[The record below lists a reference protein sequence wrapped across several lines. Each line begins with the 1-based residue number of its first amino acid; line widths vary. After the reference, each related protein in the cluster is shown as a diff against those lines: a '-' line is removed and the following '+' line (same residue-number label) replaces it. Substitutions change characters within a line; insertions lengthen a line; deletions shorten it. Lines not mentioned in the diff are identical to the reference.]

1 MKPRF
6 SIRPDSPALRRG
18 VSVAL
23 FLVVL
28 VLAVPQ
34 PVAAATYG
42 VPGRVVT
49 AGGKGVP
56 GVTVTTQNRAFP
68 ITPAWTRTTTTD
80 ANGNY
85 VAQYSWDNFQWFGY
99 AVSYSK
105 ANHTFNGQNQFDVSL
120 VVGQPSSLPN
130 VTVLTGPVAG
140 LVSGGGGVG
149 ISGVTVAR
157 LDTGTDA
164 TPNIAIPDNNA
175 TGISSSASFGGG
187 GTIGALSVE
196 VDIVH
201 TWRGDLVVDLVHP
214 DGTSVRLWN
223 RTGGSA
229 DHLQGIFPFQLT
241 PAESLEAL
249 RGKPRNGTWLL
260 RVQDLAGQD
269 TGTLVSWSIRF
280 GTPTTT
286 DAGGNYAFGQ
296 NTGYWIMPDMP
307 GWVFVPPAQIGHPG
321 DLSVNFSVTRSP
333 PTLSAIAGASTSED
347 TSGSLSFTV
356 GDGQTAA
363 GSLVVTATTDNP
375 ALFPPGSLVL
385 GGSGANRTL
394 TFTPTEQLFG
404 TANATLT
411 VTDGDGQTFSRT
423 FLITVHSVN
432 DLPVAGSPFALNL
445 NGVDDHA
452 VAHGIGL
459 PSGNQ
464 PHTIEAW
471 MFRSARPIAPGRDW
485 ILHLGSQGNGHHWL
499 VKPNG
504 TIQFGAWA
512 RLDAQVQDVPLPTGV
527 WTHVVTTWDQTNY
540 VVYFDGVKVGQA
552 TPTSTFNM
560 AVPDLWLGAKFE
572 ASERQFA
579 GQLDEVRVWNRAL
592 TQGEIQSNR
601 WVPLRGNE
609 PGLLVYLP
617 FDEGQGRT
625 AYDYA
630 VLGGRSHASLS
641 SGVSYVSRDDTELV
655 LNGTSAAIQVPHS
668 TQLNAYPF
676 TVAAWINTTKPT
688 GVIASKYA
696 DGSGNG
702 WTFRLVEGRLRAWYL
717 RNSSEGVHEPPLGV
731 DGGPVLVNDGVW
743 RHVAF
748 TVDETGGKIFIDG
761 VETGSRTWSGPPGP
775 PTSTQPLWIG
785 RYQLADP
792 VYFFNG
798 RLDDVTIWNRVLSA
812 GDLQELRLSS
822 PSGSESGLVA
832 YYRFDDAAGSVARD
846 SAGGQHNGTYQG
858 GAAASTDGTPFF
870 EFTVVEDTATPI
882 YLQGFDIENMLG
894 QAGGTLNYT
903 IVSPPVHGTLRVG
916 VTTATAGYSN
926 SWTNVVSNPL
936 TYTPPENYNGPDSF
950 TYRLTDGNGGQS
962 KIVTVLIFVQDLNDN
977 PTITTIANRTI
988 EADTATGPIAFTV
1001 DDEETTAGA
1010 LSVSALSSDTRLVP
1024 PSGIVFGGSGANRT
1038 ITVTP
1043 AEGEIGTVTITVTVM
1058 DTAVPAGSTSIDFS
1072 LRVEPKP
1079 AYALVDLGVL
1089 GNLNRSIGHGLND
1102 RGWSVGLA
1110 QSGSQDGRALLYRGL
1125 TGTHLPE
1132 DLDPNR
1138 LGAAYAIND
1147 DNVIIGSFRPTPGGL
1162 REASLWQNGVFTS
1175 LATRITGNDSVGY
1188 DLNLLGDVV
1197 GSMAVPGS
1205 RQAFFLPT
1213 SGPMVNLGALSGL
1226 PTDFTASSEA
1236 LGLTA
1241 LGVTVGYGQHVD
1253 GRSRAFRWSGGSSLE
1268 DLGLLPGH
1276 NDARAHAIN
1285 DNGLVTGY
1293 SSPNQAIN
1301 GPRRAFVYEL
1311 GVMHELGILP
1321 DGTYSVGW
1329 DINSFG
1335 QVVGTADRGTVP
1347 RGFIHTAGQM
1357 RDLNDLI
1364 HDTEILPSMIPG
1376 SFRFASSGWE
1386 LTEARAINSGG
1397 SVVGTARREGRER
1410 AFLAVP
1416 AWVVGRQ
1423 IARPEGAVAKLPE
1436 IELIRGNT
1444 GDTAQNAFFWSE
1456 YEKRLYAVRPVAA
1469 RIKWFTS
1476 FDLTTGSGT
1485 NMQVIT
1491 ERIAIEGISVWPKDP
1506 VIHVATVPVEIEP
1519 RGVPFDYGF
1528 QTLLHETT
1536 GGSVTVDPTSKTFNS
1551 ARPGYTVAYYLRTEG
1566 GSPNPS
1572 SQRPYFEVIRT
1583 VLWNDPEHLRE
1594 REALVGEKLADFPQP
1609 GDPGHQDYLDKQ
1621 GWVFHPLSF
1630 YDGAGD
1636 DRAHDRASRRG
1647 PIIPVNL
1654 DTEQPTDDL
1663 VVVWYR
1669 FSRIGVAWGGV
1680 PVRYRVAW
1688 PNDDVVDKIVIA
1700 SGLGSGPLPSTWRNL
1715 RAYSQPNTSLP
1726 GYNPNEEHALVLPA
1740 NGGGGQAIFALRY
1753 DLNEGLETP
1762 ASEPY
1767 ALLKYRDPATDE
1779 WNIKPYKV
1787 IGEEAPYFFRFSGWA
1802 GREIAPPY
1810 PLSILTLCED
1820 SAGVSG
1826 PYWEDWQGRLYA
1838 RAAGAYGEP
1847 ANVVIRWFYPLLPDF
1862 FYDLDLDGQPDQTPG
1877 TCIPW
1882 LDRRSAN
1889 TLAAPNQGEPSE
1901 DTPIDVTYR
1910 ISWPDAPLLQIGE
1923 TLTDAKSGLPG
1934 VKNMASLE
1942 FVYDDLTPDWNP
1954 LETDSLAPIDTI
1966 ARLYDPLSTRTYRL
1980 TEKDEIP
1987 DEIKR
1992 TNRGGKEYFDDL
2004 PPTLENRLT
2013 FDPVNR
2019 WLNFTG
2025 VLDTSGAGE
2034 PLLLPNV
2041 LFSRERDEIKN
2052 LAPDDTGWT
2061 DIVAALFELTRN
2073 PHGVDLAP
2081 QDGQPDRSTDPAHLL
2096 TNSAPGLRLG
2106 LVSTYVAT
2114 NATNANLTVTL
2125 AAPSPVPAGYVLSHT
2140 NVVPERLGSLP
2151 KALTASLG
2159 GVTPPE
2165 PRPLKAFSFDGD
2177 SGYLQ
2182 AGPVDLSGASFTL
2195 EFWAQAASTEDANY
2209 VAGLGTT
2216 EPNGQLI
2223 VGFDATGRFVFRF
2236 SATDDAYGQFTPDP
2250 VADTEWHHW
2259 AVTFNAVT
2267 LEQAIFRDGERL
2279 VSGTSLGA
2287 LQAAGPLLLGR
2298 RAGAGGIESFHG
2310 ELDEIRLWNH
2320 VRSALALARDRFK
2333 ALTGHESGLVRY
2345 YRANDLTDSSPSLTD
2360 AVPFG
2365 AVDFVDSTA
2374 PTAIPPRYLVLA
2386 ENNSPDLAG
2395 LPIRLH
2401 IIQVDDGPFQG
2412 DLKVIYPGN
2421 VFDQRLTLRHSSE
2434 FGGDPN
2440 PLQFEWYYKPDDAGF
2455 DPTDLPIVNAAGEVT
2470 DPRGWLFFTAFTP
2483 PTGQGVNDV
2492 TIGTAGQSGLL
2503 TLGDNWFVC
2512 RHRGFN
2518 VRGATP
2524 WSGWIGDPSGGG
2536 TPRAQLAEGW
2546 VKRVIRG
2553 LNPFDARTADFHS
2566 TATATYAS
2574 MILQAGER
2582 YEGDIAFNPSGDHLN
2597 QLGLIEAYATVLER
2611 GKELSIEGTPPVNF
2625 NPANN
2630 ALLLAA
2636 SRIADLYMLLGNEA
2650 YADAQDPTIGF
2661 TSATPP
2667 YEALATSIFTFQNQ
2681 LDSLL
2686 SEELTLLR
2694 GRDDTSAG
2702 VAARPVYNRLFWNF
2716 TLGEG
2721 EVAYQ
2726 QSYNIG
2732 DQNEDGFINET
2743 DARILYPQGHGDA
2756 WGHYL
2761 TGIKVYYDLL
2771 RHPFFTWVPR
2781 TERVLVAGVP
2791 VEVDY
2796 LDERKFAQAAAARAK
2811 AGREIV
2817 DLTYRASYVDDPNGQ
2832 WQGYRDTD
2840 GDRAWGVADWASR
2853 AGQSAY
2859 FDWLTA
2865 NAILPAVDANPT
2877 HTGIRRIDRTTVA
2890 DLDEIIAQYDEVQS
2904 TMDKADVGLNPL
2916 GLAKGAMVLDIDP
2929 TFLAV
2934 GSTATVGRQTVQGLA
2949 HFEQLNE
2956 RAIKTLKNAQRIWN
2970 EANAQSR
2977 NLRANQDS
2985 VDEFTRN
2992 ARSEE
2997 LNYRNRLIEIF
3008 GYPYAGDIGPGKTY
3022 PSGYAGPDLYH
3033 YMYVPVTEITG
3044 ETLPA
3049 GEDFS
3054 AFFDQVNLGLLG
3066 NSHFPT
3072 EEKAYFTEYADAVH
3086 ETDPVYLPITYPQV
3100 NGPWTFSA
3108 PPEWGQRRAPGR
3120 LQEAISDVLQ
3130 ATARLKFAGQ
3140 NYDGLILDINDSL
3153 VLLKARFDLDAEQI
3167 RIHNAQRDAIVG
3179 MNALIGIARG
3189 VELGIRRL
3197 SEEIDDLTDVTTE
3210 SLPKVLGLASDV
3222 TAPARGLIKLASE
3235 ISQTALDVA
3244 GDVAELTQT
3253 SLELGKEEVALNSE
3267 IKLLVADQRY
3277 EVLQQVK
3284 ELEIAVRDEI
3294 NLRLE
3299 VFRQEEA
3306 LRQAYGRYLAT
3317 VAEGQRVLDE
3327 LVRFRKLAA
3336 AQTTEHRYRDMAFR
3350 IFRNEALQKYRAT
3363 FDLAAR
3369 YVYLCATAYDYESNF
3384 LGNDRRAASRF
3395 FDQII
3400 RQRQLGVLIDDEPIP
3415 GHSGLADIQGRMIQN
3430 WEIIKPQFGLNNPQ
3444 LDNGRFSLRRELFRL
3459 RDDDPERLDDPSD
3472 ENWRALLKNQVVQDV
3487 WRIPEFRRYCRP
3499 FAPESA
3505 GPQPALV
3512 IRFPTTIQFGQN
3524 YFGHALSGGDSA
3536 FDPTYF
3542 STKVNAVGIG
3552 FPGYD
3557 ETGLS
3562 RTPRVYLVPVGMD
3575 VLRAPT
3581 GSGLATREWRVLDQA
3596 VPVPFAIGANDFTNP
3611 QWIAS
3616 QDSLSETYGQPRRFA
3631 ALRAFSYQGDVSE
3644 AEMTASTRLV
3654 ARSVWN
3660 TEWMLIVPGG
3670 TLLSDPHEG
3679 LERFIHSVGDIRLL
3693 MMVYS
3698 YAGQ

>member
-1 MKPRF
+1 MKPWF
-6 SIRPDSPALRRG
+6 PIRPDSLAPRRRW
-18 VSVAL
+18 SVAL
-23 FLVVL
+23 FVSILF
-28 VLAVPQ
+28 LALSQ
-34 PVAAATYG
+34 PAAAAVYT
-42 VPGRVVT
+42 VLGRVVT
-49 AGGKGVP
+49 AGGKGVA
-56 GVTVTTQNRAFP
+56 GVTVLTQNKTFP
-68 ITPAWTRTTTTD
+68 ITPAWTHTTTTD
-80 ANGNY
+80 AAGY
-85 VAQYSWDNFQWFGY
+85 YLAQYSWDDFQIFGY
-99 AVSYSK
+99 TVSYAKTGYSFSGPNEINLN
-105 ANHTFNGQNQFDVSL
+105 AI
-120 VVGQPSSLPN
+120 VGRPSSLPN
-130 VTVLTGPVAG
+130 VTVVVGPVAG
-140 LVSGGGGVG
+140 VVSGSAGVG
-149 ISGVTVAR
+149 ISGVTVTR
-157 LDTGTDA
+157 LDTGADA
-164 TPNIAIPDNNA
+164 APNIAIPDNNP
-175 TGISSSASFGGG
+175 TGISSSALFTGG
-187 GTIGALSVE
+187 GTIGTLSVE

-201 TWRGDLVVDLVHP
+201 TWRGDLEVDLVHP

-223 RTGGSA
+223 RTGGSE
-229 DHLQGIFPFQLT
+229 DHLKGIFPFQLT
-241 PAESLEAL
+241 PAQSLDAL
-249 RGKPRNGTWLL
+249 RGKLRNGTWQL
-260 RVQDLAGQD
+260 RVRDLAGLD
-269 TGTLVSWSIRF
+269 TGTLVSWSVRF

-286 DAGGNYAFGQ
+286 DANGNYAFGQ
-296 NTGYWIMPDMP
+296 NSGYWILPDMP
-307 GWVFVPPAQIGHPG
+307 GWTFSPVAQLGHPG

-333 PTLSAIAGASTSED
+333 PTLSAIGGVTISED
-347 TSGSLSFTV
+347 TPGSLSFTV

-363 GSLVVTATTDNP
+363 GSLGVTATTDNST
-375 ALFPPGSLVL
+375 LFAAGSLVL
-385 GGSGANRTL
+385 GGSGASRTL

-404 TANATLT
+404 TANVTLT
-411 VTDGDGQTFSRT
+411 VTDGDNQTFSRT
-423 FLITVHSVN
+423 FPLTVTSVN
-432 DLPVAGSPFALNL
+432 DVPVAGSPFALNL
-445 NGVDDHA
+445 DGVDDYA
-452 VAHGIGL
+452 VANNIGL
-459 PSGNQ
+459 PTGNAS
-464 PHTIEAW
+464 HTIEAW
-471 MFRSARPIAPGRDW
+471 VFRQARPVAPVRDW
-485 ILHLGSQGNGHHWL
+485 LLHLGSQGNGHHWL
-499 VKPNG
+499 IKPNG
-504 TIQFGAWA
+504 TIQFGAWS
-512 RLDAQVQDVPLPTGV
+512 RFDLQVQDVPLPAGV
-527 WTHVVTTWDQTNY
+527 WTHVATTWDQTNY

-552 TPTSTFNM
+552 TPANTFNL
-560 AVPDLWLGAKFE
+560 AVPNLWLGAKFE
-572 ASERQFA
+572 SAERQFA

-592 TQGEIQSNR
+592 AQEEIQSLR
-601 WVPLRGNE
+601 RLPLRGNE
-609 PGLLVYLP
+609 AGLLLYLP

-625 AYDYA
+625 GYDYA
-630 VLGGRSHASLS
+630 AAGGRTHAALN
-641 SGVSYVSRDDTELV
+641 SGASYAGRDDQELV
-655 LNGTSAAIQVPHS
+655 LDGVDDAVTIPHSAA
-668 TQLNAYPF
+668 LNAYPL
-676 TVAAWINTTKPT
+676 TVTAWINTTDSD
-688 GVIASKYA
+688 GSIASKYA
-696 DGSGNG
+696 DGSLNG
-702 WTFRLVEGRLRAWYL
+702 WSFRVAGGRLRAWYFPGGG
-717 RNSSEGVHEPPLGV
+717 RSVWGGGDGF
-731 DGGPVLVNDGVW
+731 DGGPVNDGQW
-743 RHVAF
+743 HHLAF
-748 TVDETGGKIFIDG
+748 TIDSTGGKIFVDG
-761 VETGSRTWSGPPGP
+761 VQTGSQSWTGTPGGT
-775 PTSTQPLWIG
+775 PTSTEPLRIG
-785 RYQLADP
+785 RYHTYTGEGGHLG
-792 VYFFNG
+792 G
-798 RLDDVTIWNRVLSA
+798 RLNDITVWNRALSIA
-812 GDLQELRLSS
+812 ELQQLRLS
-822 PSGSESGLVA
+822 PPLGTESGLVA
-832 YYRFDDAAGSVARD
+832 YYRFDDPVGGPVVD
-846 SAGGQHNGTYQG
+846 SAGGDQNGTYEG
-858 GAAASTDGTPFF
+858 GATPAYPAGGVPLL
-870 EFTVVEDTATPI
+870 EFAVTEETPTPI

-894 QAGGTLNYT
+894 QPIGTLTYT
-903 IVSPPVHGTLRVG
+903 ILSLPAHGTLTTG
-916 VTTATAGYSN
+916 VTTLTAGY
-926 SWTNVVSNPL
+926 TNDWANALRNPL
-936 TYTPPENYNGPDSF
+936 IYTPDDAYNGPDSF

-962 KIVTVLIFVQDLNDN
+962 LSATVPLLVRDVNDN
-977 PTITTIANRTI
+977 PIILNPITSRVI
-988 EADTATGPIAFTV
+988 EEGTSTGPIPFTIE
-1001 DDEETTAGA
+1001 DEETPAGD
-1010 LSVSALSSDTRLVP
+1010 LVVSALSSDTRLVP
-1024 PSGIVFGGSGANRT
+1024 PSGIVFGGSGAERT
-1038 ITVTP
+1038 ITITP
-1043 AEGEIGTVTITVTVM
+1043 AEGEVGTVTINLTVT
-1058 DTAVPAGSTSIDFS
+1058 DTAAPAGFATNEFRI
-1072 LRVEPKP
+1072 RVEPRP
-1079 AYALVDLGVL
+1079 AYALVDLGAL
-1089 GNLNRSIGHGLND
+1089 GTLNRSLGFDVSDSN
-1102 RGWSVGLA
+1102 WAVGVA
-1110 QSGSQDGRALLYRGL
+1110 QSGANDGHALLYRGL

-1132 DLDPNR
+1132 DLDPNSQ
-1138 LGAAYAIND
+1138 GAALGINSVQAIT
-1147 DNVIIGSFRPTPGGL
+1147 GFRRTTAGGV
-1162 REASLWQNGVFTS
+1162 REAFVWQNNAFTS
-1175 LATRITGNDSVGY
+1175 LAGRITGSDSVGY
-1188 DLNLLGDVV
+1188 DLNLLGEVA
-1197 GSMAVPGS
+1197 GSFSAGGS
-1205 RQAFFLPT
+1205 RRAFFLPD
-1213 SGPMVNLGALSGL
+1213 SGPMVNLGTLAG
-1226 PTDFTASSEA
+1226 FASVSEA
-1236 LGLTA
+1236 LGLNTS
-1241 LGVTVGYGQHVD
+1241 GITVGYSQAAD
-1253 GRSRAFRWSGGSSLE
+1253 GRSRAFFWDGSGLT
-1268 DLGLLPGH
+1268 DLGVLPDH
-1276 NDARAHAIN
+1276 DDARAHAIN
-1285 DNGLVTGY
+1285 DDGLITGY
-1293 SSPNQAIN
+1293 SSPAKEANS
-1301 GPRRAFVYEL
+1301 PRRAVVYEAGELRDL
-1311 GVMHELGILP
+1311 GVLP

-1329 DINSFG
+1329 DINAFG
-1335 QVVGTADRGTVP
+1335 QVVGAADRGTIP
-1347 RGFIHTAGQM
+1347 RGFIHTAGLM

-1364 HDTEILPSMIPG
+1364 HDTEILPNLTPG
-1376 SFRFASSGWE
+1376 PFRFASSGWE

-1397 SVVGTARREGRER
+1397 TVVGTARREGRER
-1410 AFLAVP
+1410 AFMAIP
-1416 AWVVGRQ
+1416 AWVIGRQ
-1423 IARPEGAVAKLPE
+1423 IPRPEGAVAKLPE
-1436 IELIRGNT
+1436 IELIRGNP
-1444 GDTAQNAFFWSE
+1444 GDAAQNAFFWSE
-1456 YEKRLYAVRPVAA
+1456 FEKRLYAVRPVVA

-1485 NMQVIT
+1485 NMQVNT
-1491 ERIAIEGISVWPKDP
+1491 DRIEVEGISVWPKDP

-1536 GGSVTVDPTSKTFNS
+1536 GGSATVDPTSKTFNS
-1551 ARPGYTVAYYLRTEG
+1551 ARAGYTVAYYLRTEG
-1566 GSPNPS
+1566 GSPNPV
-1572 SQRPYFEVIRT
+1572 SQRPYFEVVRT
-1583 VLWNDPEHLRE
+1583 VLWNDPAHLRE
-1594 REALVGEKLADFPQP
+1594 RQARVGDKLADPPQP
-1609 GDPGHQDYLDKQ
+1609 GDPGHQDYLGKQ

-1636 DRAHDRASRRG
+1636 DRAHDRVSRRG

-1654 DTEQPTDDL
+1654 DTDQLNDDL

-1688 PNDDVVDKIVIA
+1688 PDDEVVSRIVIA
-1700 SGLGSGPLPSTWRNL
+1700 SGLGSGPLPSDWTNL
-1715 RAYSQPNTSLP
+1715 RAYSQANPNLP

-1740 NGGGGQAIFALRY
+1740 NGGGGQAIFALRF
-1753 DLNEGLETP
+1753 DLNEALSAP

-1767 ALLKYRDPATDE
+1767 ALLKYRDRATGE
-1779 WNIKPYKV
+1779 WNIKPYRV
-1787 IGEEAPYFFRFSGWA
+1787 VGEEAPYFFRFSGWA

-1810 PLSILTLCED
+1810 PLSLMTLCKD

-1838 RAAGAYGEP
+1838 RAAGAFGEP
-1847 ANVVIRWFYPLLPDF
+1847 TDLVIRWFYPLLPDF
-1862 FYDLDLDGQPDQTPG
+1862 FYDLDLDGRPDETPG
-1877 TCIPW
+1877 SCIPW
-1882 LDRRSAN
+1882 LDRRPAH
-1889 TLAAPNQGEPSE
+1889 TLAAPNDGEPGE
-1901 DTPIDVTYR
+1901 ETPIDVTYR
-1910 ISWPDAPLLQIGE
+1910 IAWPDAPILQIGE
-1923 TLTDAKSGLPG
+1923 TLLDAKNGLPG

-1942 FVYDDLTPDWNP
+1942 FVYDDLTPNWNP
-1954 LETDSLAPIDTI
+1954 LAADSLAPVDTI

-1980 TEKDEIP
+1980 TGEEAIP

-1992 TNRGGKEYFDDL
+1992 SNRGGKEYFDDL

-2019 WLNFTG
+2019 WLNFSG
-2025 VLDTSGAGE
+2025 VLDTAGAGE

-2052 LAPDDTGWT
+2052 LAPDDSDWA
-2061 DIVAALFELTRN
+2061 DVVEALFELTRN
-2073 PHGVDLAP
+2073 PQGVDLAP
-2081 QDGQPDRSTDPAHLL
+2081 QDGRPDRSTDPVHSL
-2096 TNSAPGLRLG
+2096 TNPAPGLRLG
-2106 LVSTYVAT
+2106 LVSSYVAT
-2114 NATNANLTVTL
+2114 NATNANLTITL
-2125 AAPSPVPAGYVLSHT
+2125 DAPSPVPAGYALSHT
-2140 NVVPERLGSLP
+2140 NVIPERLGSLP

-2159 GVTPPE
+2159 GVTPPA
-2165 PRPLKAFSFDGD
+2165 PRPLSAFSFDGE
-2177 SGYLQ
+2177 SGYLN

-2195 EFWAQAASTEDANY
+2195 EFWAQAASTTNANF

-2223 VGFDATGRFVFRF
+2223 VGFDATGNFVFRF
-2236 SATDDAYGQFTPDP
+2236 SETDNNYSQFTPGP
-2250 VADTEWHHW
+2250 VADTNWHHW
-2259 AVTFNAVT
+2259 AVTFNAT
-2267 LEQAIFRDGERL
+2267 TREQAIFRDGELL
-2279 VSGTSLGA
+2279 VSGTSLGS

-2298 RAGAGGIESFHG
+2298 RAGAGGFESFHG

-2320 VRSALALARDRFK
+2320 VRSALVLARDRSK
-2333 ALTGHESGLVRY
+2333 SLTGHEDGLVRY

-2365 AVDFVDSTA
+2365 AVGLVDSTA
-2374 PTAIPPRYLVLA
+2374 PTGIPPRYVVLA
-2386 ENNSPDLAG
+2386 ENNSSDLAG

-2412 DLKVIYPGN
+2412 DLKVVYPGN
-2421 VFDQRLTLRHSSE
+2421 VFDQRLTMRHSSD

-2455 DPTDLPIVNAAGEVT
+2455 DPTDLPIINAAGEVT

-2483 PTGQGVNDV
+2483 ATGQGVNDV

-2503 TLGDNWFVC
+2503 TLSDNWFVC

-2553 LNPFDARTADFHS
+2553 LNPFDARTADFHAN
-2566 TATATYAS
+2566 ATATYAS
-2574 MILQAGER
+2574 MILQAGAR
-2582 YEGDIAFNPSGDHLN
+2582 YEGDIAFNPSGDNLN
-2597 QLGLIEAYATVLER
+2597 SLGLIEAYTTVLER

-2661 TSATPP
+2661 TSTTAP

-2686 SEELTLLR
+2686 SEELALLR

-2702 VAARPVYNRLFWNF
+2702 VAARPIYNRLFWNF

-2761 TGIKVYYDLL
+2761 TAIKVYYNLL

-2811 AGREIV
+2811 AGREVV

-2840 GDRAWGVADWASR
+2840 PDRAWGVADWAAR

-2865 NAILPAVDANPT
+2865 NTLLPAVDTDPA
-2877 HTGIRRIDRTTVA
+2877 HTGIRRIDRTTVT
-2890 DLDEIIAQYDEVQS
+2890 DLDEIIAQYDEIQS
-2904 TMDKADVGLNPL
+2904 TLDKADVGLNPL

-2934 GSTATVGRQTVQGLA
+2934 GSTATIGRQTVQGLA

-3022 PSGYAGPDLYH
+3022 PSGYDGPDLYH
-3033 YMYVPVTEITG
+3033 YMYVPVAEITG

-3049 GEDFS
+3049 AKDFA
-3054 AFFDQVNLGLLG
+3054 AFFAQVNVGLLG

-3072 EEKAYFTEYADAVH
+3072 EEKAYFTDYADAVH

-3100 NGPWTFSA
+3100 DGPWAFSA
-3108 PPEWGQRRAPGR
+3108 PPGWGQRRAPGR

-3153 VLLKARFDLDAEQI
+3153 VLLKARFDLDAEQV

-3179 MNALIGIARG
+3179 MNALIGTARS

-3222 TAPARGLIKLASE
+3222 TAPVRGLAKLAAE

-3244 GDVAELTQT
+3244 GDVSELVQT

-3267 IKLLVADQRY
+3267 INLLVADQRY
-3277 EVLQQVK
+3277 EVLQLVK

-3299 VFRQEEA
+3299 VFKQEEA

-3317 VAEGQRVLDE
+3317 AAEGQRLLDE

-3400 RQRQLGVLIDDEPIP
+3400 RQRQLGALIDGEPIP

-3459 RDDDPERLDDPSD
+3459 RDENPNRLDDPSD
-3472 ENWRALLKNQVVQDV
+3472 ENWRALLKNHVVGDV
-3487 WRIPEFRRYCRP
+3487 WTIPEFRRYCRP

-3512 IRFPTTIQFGQN
+3512 LRFPTTIQFGQN
-3524 YFGHALSGGDSA
+3524 YFGRPLSGGDSA

-3557 ETGLS
+3557 ETSLS
-3562 RTPRVYLVPVGMD
+3562 RTPRVYLVPVGLD

-3596 VPVPFAIGANDFTNP
+3596 VPVPFAIGANDFANP

-3631 ALRAFSYQGDVSE
+3631 ALRAFSYAGDVAE
-3644 AEMTASTRLV
+3644 AEMTASTRLI

-3660 TEWMLIVPGG
+3660 TEWMLIIPGG
-3670 TLLSDPHEG
+3670 TLLSDPQEG
-3679 LERFIHSVGDIRLL
+3679 LERFINSIGDIRLL